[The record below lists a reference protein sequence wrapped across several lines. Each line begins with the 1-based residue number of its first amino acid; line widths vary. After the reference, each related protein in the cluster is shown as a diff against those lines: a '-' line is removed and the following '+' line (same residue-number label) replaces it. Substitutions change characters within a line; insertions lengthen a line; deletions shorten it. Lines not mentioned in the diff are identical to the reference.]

1 MVGMSKEFKKYET
14 YGAYHWVGHSSAPFR
29 TYDPELAANYQVA
42 AKAFREA
49 ANGLV
54 SGCVLDAGCGDGV
67 MTATL
72 LKVDQEVQVVC
83 LDGDPTG
90 IVLARQELGRRVR
103 RPPSLV
109 QGMCE
114 RLPFK
119 TRIFTAVMAIE
130 VIEHLERPETFL
142 QEAYR
147 VLKDNGILVLTT
159 PRRGDQ
165 GIPHS
170 RFHFQEFSP
179 LELHLLL
186 GLHFPSVR
194 VGGYRLSVISRC
206 CYGFGFPP
214 LRWVCRLAVKVLSH
228 SNLNPFSLV
237 TFRSWLIN
245 RCENLVAV
253 CQK

>member
-1 MVGMSKEFKKYET
+1 MSNKFNKYEI
-14 YGAYHWVGHSSAPFR
+14 YRGYHWVGYPQAPFC

-49 ANGLV
+49 AKGLV

-72 LKVDQEVQVVC
+72 LEVDHEVQVIC
-83 LDGDPTG
+83 LDADPTG

-103 RPPSLV
+103 RPPSLA

-114 RLPFK
+114 RLPFN
-119 TRIFTAVMAIE
+119 TRSFTAVMAIE

-159 PRRGDQ
+159 PPAGR
-165 GIPHS
+165 S
-170 RFHFQEFSP
+170 
-179 LELHLLL
+179 
-186 GLHFPSVR
+186 
-194 VGGYRLSVISRC
+194 GYSS
-206 CYGFGFPP
+206 
-214 LRWVCRLAVKVLSH
+214 
-228 SNLNPFSLV
+228 
-237 TFRSWLIN
+237 
-245 RCENLVAV
+245 
-253 CQK
+253 